1 LRYEKDPDDE
11 EESDSD
17 AVVQYQLFATKSYK
31 YRVFVT
37 NMEGPID
44 KLVWFYNQRAG
55 AENLI
60 KESNNDAGLAAHPSH
75 VFMTNQNHF
84 QLAMLA
90 YNLNCWLM
98 LFNREETDTTES
110 LKHTT
115 LATAR
120 LRFLFI
126 AAKIWRHSG
135 RTGVS
140 FSDHYE
146 EKGLFRRLIERLR
159 AIKPRVDS
167 FSPVVEVAL
176 L

>member
-1 LRYEKDPDDE
+1 
-11 EESDSD
+11 
-17 AVVQYQLFATKSYK
+17 VQYQLFATKQYK

-37 NMEGPID
+37 NMKEPID
-44 KLVWFYNQRAG
+44 KLVWFYNRRAS

-60 KESNNDAGLAAHPSH
+60 KESNNDAGLAAHPSRLF
-75 VFMTNQNHF
+75 VTNQINF

-90 YNLNCWLM
+90 YNINAWLL
-98 LFNREETDTTES
+98 LFNREATDTTET

-115 LATAR
+115 MATAR

-126 AAKIWRHSG
+126 AAKIWNHSG

-146 EKGLFRRLIERLR
+146 EKGLFGRLMEWLR
-159 AIKPRVDS
+159 AIKLRGDS
-167 FSPVVEVAL
+167 YAPVVECPL